1 MKLRRLWPLGV
12 LALALASTACSGG
25 RKNPAD
31 APVRVLNVAP
41 SFAQLSYRREQI
53 TVTNPSMPLSYQGS
67 AQGSTSSTDLV
78 YDEDTYTFT
87 AASPDLANPASE
99 VDRDSFTQKV
109 AAGTRYTFV
118 FLESAGSVTH
128 TVLESPLGP
137 SDTAK
142 ALVQATHASENLPR
156 VDLYLEPSG
165 TDIAG
170 AAPWG
175 TVGFKESLATR
186 EVAAGVYELTVTEA
200 GNPANVLL
208 TTQPFTIDAPL
219 TTTLVLSPDGGEG
232 IAPLDVV
239 LLNPSGA
246 TTLVDP
252 SLPANVRVLN
262 GATDQAPR
270 DVAFNGVFSPPAF
283 SAAAFATPTAYEPLA
298 AAAAVPVNV
307 TPVGNPGVLEL
318 DSTADLVASR
328 VYTTFFTGDA
338 GALTLNFWPE
348 DRRRLAGLAKISF
361 YGAHTVTGAP
371 EILLLP
377 PGTDATTAAS
387 QSVPTL
393 VILGTVSAITLAPG
407 TYDLWLRD
415 FGTTTILSGPVT
427 VTVAA
432 KGLYGVVTSNDPNG
446 TTIDMTLIDEFL

>member
-12 LALALASTACSGG
+12 LALALASTACNGG
-25 RKNPAD
+25 RTNPPD
-31 APVRVLNVAP
+31 AAVRVLNVAP
-41 SFAQLSYRREQI
+41 SFAHLTYRREQI
-53 TVTNPSMPLSYQGS
+53 TLTNPSTSLSYQGS
-67 AQGSTSSTDLV
+67 AQGTASSTDLV

-87 AASPDLANPASE
+87 AASPDLANPTAE

-109 AAGTRYTFV
+109 ATGTRYTFV
-118 FLESAGSVTH
+118 FLESGGNVTH

-137 SDTAK
+137 SDASK
-142 ALVQATHASENLPR
+142 ALVQTTHANENLPR

-165 TDIAG
+165 TDITG
-170 AAPWG
+170 ATPWG
-175 TVGFKESLATR
+175 TVGFKESLAPR
-186 EVAAGVYELTVTEA
+186 EAAAGVYELTVTEA
-200 GNPANVLL
+200 GNQANVLL
-208 TTQPFTIDAPL
+208 KTQPFAIDAPL

-252 SLPANVRVLN
+252 SRPARVRALN

-270 DVAFNGVFSPPAF
+270 DVAFNAAFSPPLF

-298 AAAAVPVNV
+298 AAAGVPVNV

-318 DSTADLVASR
+318 ASTADVVPSR
-328 VYTTFFTGDA
+328 MYTTFFTGDA
-338 GALTLNFWPE
+338 GALALNFWAE

-377 PGTDATTAAS
+377 PGTDATTAAT
-387 QSVPTL
+387 QSIPT
-393 VILGTVSAITLAPG
+393 VVTPATVSAITVAPG

-415 FGTTTILSGPVT
+415 YGTTTILSGPVT
-427 VTVAA
+427 ITVAA
-432 KGLYGVVTSNDPNG
+432 TGLYGVVTSNDANG